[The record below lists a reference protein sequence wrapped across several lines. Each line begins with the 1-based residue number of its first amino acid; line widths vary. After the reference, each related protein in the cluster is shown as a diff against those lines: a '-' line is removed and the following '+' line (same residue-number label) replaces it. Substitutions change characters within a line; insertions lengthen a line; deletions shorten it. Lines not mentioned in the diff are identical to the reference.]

1 MVPNFEKS
9 LKQAKRKNVIR
20 IILIT
25 VATILI
31 AIPTLYLISN
41 KIVKQQSD
49 QLNTELMIHNVIK
62 EPNIQIDSQV
72 SANST
77 ATGGEV
83 ISNRSKN
90 ISGYVVPWST
100 IRAKYSLFNYQIDHN
115 ELLPGEYSSSV
126 NSYSYDRQTKQKLV
140 EFYHPDITYKEVKLP
155 NDLKKVDGKKEEVAE
170 MALSFELPKTI
181 KEIEKDIPSGV
192 NLCWLYVFSSTK
204 EKEIQGRSNDVYG
217 FEYSKD
223 DGDEA
228 LNYFMDNLKEWN
240 QSFEDK
246 EIKNFINQ
254 KKEME
259 NLPILGVL
267 VTGQNSDLKK
277 LEKISGIKASSVG
290 VSVSKTSYIEVE
302 K

>member
-9 LKQAKRKNVIR
+9 LKQAKRKNTIR

-25 VATILI
+25 IATILI
-31 AIPTLYLISN
+31 AIPILYLISN
-41 KIVKQQSD
+41 KIPKQQSD
-49 QLNTELMIHNVIK
+49 KLNAELMIRNAVK

-72 SANST
+72 LANST

-83 ISNRSKN
+83 VSNRSKN

-126 NSYSYDRQTKQKLV
+126 NSYSYDRQTKQKV
-140 EFYHPDITYKEVKLP
+140 AEFYHPDITYKEVKLP

-170 MALSFELPKTI
+170 MALSFEEPKTI

-192 NLCWLYVFSSTK
+192 NLCWLYVFSSTE
-204 EKEIQGRSNDVYG
+204 EKEVQGRSNDVYG

-223 DGDEA
+223 EGDEA
-228 LNYFMDNLKEWN
+228 LDYFIDNLKEWN
-240 QSFEDK
+240 QPFEDK

-254 KKEME
+254 KKEMKE
-259 NLPILGVL
+259 LPILGVL

-277 LEKISGIKASSVG
+277 LEKMPNIKASSVG
-290 VSVSKTSYIEVE
+290 VSVPKTSYIEVE